1 MAYYITGNGGKGKY
15 YYGRVCNNMLTA
27 LILLDEAKRVMPG
40 EEWAIKAVKI

>member
-1 MAYYITGNGGKGKY
+1 MAYYITGKGGTGKY
-15 YYGRVCNNMLTA
+15 YYGKAVFDMLTA